1 MQAENQ
7 FSMYIGHTIEK
18 EYFMAALG
26 LLCVSCP
33 WELSLCDKCEQWAGD
48 QPFNIRK
55 QQHNPL

>member
-33 WELSLCDKCEQWAGD
+33 WELSVW
-48 QPFNIRK
+48 
-55 QQHNPL
+55 